1 MNGATP
7 GIDPLV
13 WEEHAWR
20 NRLQSLFLLAAMGGF
35 MALLGWLLWGESGV
49 WMMLFTTA
57 LGVVFNPGISPRWV
71 MRLYGARPLRREQ
84 APELF
89 DTVEQ
94 LARRAGLERPPELY
108 WVPSSMLNAFAV
120 GTPAHSAVA
129 VTDGLLRNLDLREL
143 TGVLAHE
150 ISHVRNRDLWV
161 MGLADLFSRA
171 TSTPSLFGQFLLLAN
186 LPLILLGG
194 AVISW
199 SAILLLVFAPT
210 LSGLA
215 QLALSRT
222 REYDADLNAAR
233 LTGDPDGLASALA
246 KIERVQGSWLER
258 IFLPGRRV
266 PEPSLLRTHPETADR
281 IARLMELKQRMG
293 STVSLADLPGGV
305 LHLHGLGGPVRR
317 RPGWHL
323 SGLWH

>member
-1 MNGATP
+1 MNGGGP
-7 GIDPLV
+7 GIDPLI

-20 NRLQSLFLLAAMGGF
+20 NRLQSLFLLLVMGGF

-49 WMMLFTTA
+49 WMMLLTTA
-57 LGVVFNPGISPRWV
+57 LGVVFNPGLSPRWV
-71 MRLYGARPLRREQ
+71 MRLYGARPLTREQ

-89 DTVEQ
+89 EIVAQ
-94 LARRAGLERPPELY
+94 LAGRAGLTRPPELH

-120 GTPAHSAVA
+120 GTPEQSAIA
-129 VTDGLLRNLDLREL
+129 VTDGLLRRLDLREL

-171 TSTPSLFGQFLLLAN
+171 TSTLSLFGQFLLLAN

-194 AVISW
+194 VTISW

-222 REYDADLNAAR
+222 REFDADLNAAR
-233 LTGDPDGLASALA
+233 LTGDPDGLAAALA
-246 KIERVQGSWLER
+246 KIEQVQGNWLER

-281 IARLMELKQRMG
+281 IARLMALKQRLGTPPAALPFEG
-293 STVSLADLPGGV
+293 SLQ
-305 LHLHGLGGPVRR
+305 LHGVHGPVRR